1 MRQKPGTRKN
11 RGEKV
16 VKDIRRANRKQYSAE
31 EKIRIVLDG
40 LKGEDS
46 IAELCRREGIAPS
59 LYYSW
64 SKKFLEVGKKRPVG
78 DTARAATS
86 TEVKVTFPPT
96 PGPLRTGIFHLGMDE
111 GGRPMKRKRFTE
123 EQIIAVLKE
132 DGGVAKTDGSCR
144 RHGISSATFYSWRNK
159 YGGRDAFEAKRQREL
174 EIGNAKLMRMVPD
187 MILDMF
193 SMKERL
199 AKNWRYSLSS
209 AKLPPC

>member
-1 MRQKPGTRKN
+1 
-11 RGEKV
+11 
-16 VKDIRRANRKQYSAE
+16 
-31 EKIRIVLDG
+31 
-40 LKGEDS
+40 
-46 IAELCRREGIAPS
+46 
-59 LYYSW
+59 
-64 SKKFLEVGKKRPVG
+64 
-78 DTARAATS
+78 
-86 TEVKVTFPPT
+86 
-96 PGPLRTGIFHLGMDE
+96 
-111 GGRPMKRKRFTE
+111 MKRKRFTE